1 MKKNLLL
8 LFIAVCGFMAFQSC
22 SDDDD
27 DDRGQVPEEFVTALK
42 NKFPEATGVKWEHKS
57 DYRVAEF
64 KKDLTEIDVWFN
76 PKAEWAMTDTDYGKN
91 LFLLPAEIGKAFA
104 ESQFADWTVDDID
117 LYERPDKNFYVF
129 EVEKKGMRDMELYF
143 NTDGTMI
150 KAIEDANMDILRSTP
165 V

>member
-104 ESQFADWTVDDID
+104 ESQFADWTVDDI
-117 LYERPDKNFYVF
+117 EIGRAHV
-129 EVEKKGMRDMELYF
+129 
-143 NTDGTMI
+143 
-150 KAIEDANMDILRSTP
+150 
-165 V
+165 

>member
-27 DDRGQVPEEFVTALK
+27 DDRGQVPEEFLTAMK

-91 LFLLPAEIGKAFA
+91 LFLLPAEIGK
-104 ESQFADWTVDDID
+104 DLVLDDFD

-150 KAIEDANMDILRSTP
+150 KAIEDANMDILPSTP